1 MEKERKEAA
10 KRAVE
15 KLEEQAILIE
25 AKHDVVRAYAESMPM
40 ANDEEERKRS
50 MKLVEAD
57 SIKNEVDNQYKMINF
72 IKHKYE
78 V

>member
-25 AKHDVVRAYAESMPM
+25 AKHDVIRAYAESMPM